1 MYSLDSTVKFHDQ
14 PVYALIVSV
23 VGKGYTKLQFFIKV
37 IQSYKLLYID
47 LNDTIGWFMKT
58 RVHLVKY
65 QMSELL
71 VHGNA
76 GCIDRYPKE
85 RQCDL

>member
-1 MYSLDSTVKFHDQ
+1 MCKKAVFLISKLVYSRDSTAKFHDQ

-23 VGKGYTKLQFFIKV
+23 VKV

-65 QMSELL
+65 HMS
-71 VHGNA
+71 
-76 GCIDRYPKE
+76 
-85 RQCDL
+85 

>member
-1 MYSLDSTVKFHDQ
+1 M
-14 PVYALIVSV
+14 SV
-23 VGKGYTKLQFFIKV
+23 VGKGYTKLQIFIKV

-65 QMSELL
+65 QMSEL
-71 VHGNA
+71 VIHGNA
-76 GCIDRYPKE
+76 GCIDQYPKE
-85 RQCDL
+85 RQYDL

>member
-1 MYSLDSTVKFHDQ
+1 MCKKAVFLISNLVYSLDSTVKFHDQ

-65 QMSELL
+65 HMS
-71 VHGNA
+71 
-76 GCIDRYPKE
+76 
-85 RQCDL
+85 